1 LRPRSRPRPLAS
13 SLFAPLTRILYVLA
27 AGLALFVAGCGGGG
41 SSGESSG
48 SISFLVFGD
57 PPEIN
62 AYRTLIQS
70 FAEAEPDIDVRLI
83 EASDREDLIARLST
97 SLAGGS
103 PPDLFL
109 MNYRFFGQ
117 FAARGALEPLEP
129 YVDDSEEFELDDFYP
144 QAVDAFRW
152 DGEVMCLPQNI
163 SSLVVYY
170 NRDLF
175 RRFNVSPPKNRMLW
189 ADFVSLASQMTRDKS
204 GQPVVGADPDMP
216 RPNTAPAEIYG
227 LGVEASIIR
236 LAPFVW
242 SAGGEIVDEEEK
254 PTRFTLDSPEAKHA
268 IGEFFRLRTI
278 YGVVPTDEELES
290 QDDESRFANGRLAM
304 LLSSRRSVP
313 TFRES
318 AKFDWDIVSLPVFVK
333 PAGILHSDAY
343 CLTKASDSKDAAWRF
358 VEYALGPEGA
368 PVVART
374 GRTVPSLR
382 SVAESGAFLDPS
394 RKPANSR
401 VFLEGIEHI
410 RRVPTISTWPEIED
424 ASAGILE
431 NGMYLGQ
438 PVDKVLAE
446 LDKATRPLFERAE
459 R

>member
-1 LRPRSRPRPLAS
+1 MPAVTLLRLA
-13 SLFAPLTRILYVLA
+13 VA
-27 AGLALFVAGCGGGG
+27 ALALIVLPIVSACGGDSDGG
-41 SSGESSG
+41 SSG
-48 SISFLVFGD
+48 SIRFLVFGD

-62 AYRTLIQS
+62 AYRTLIKS
-70 FAEAEPDIDVRLI
+70 FRQAEPDIDVQLI

-109 MNYRFFGQ
+109 MNYRFYGQ
-117 FAARGALEPLEP
+117 FAARGVLEPLEP
-129 YVDDSEEFELDDFYP
+129 YADGSEEFELEDFYP

-152 DGEVMCLPQNI
+152 EGEVLCLPQNI

-175 RRFNVSPPKNRMLW
+175 ERFKVPLPKNGMPW
-189 ADFVSLASQMTRDKS
+189 SEFVFLASQMTRDKS
-204 GQPVVGADPDMP
+204 GQPVVGADPDLP
-216 RPNTAPAEIYG
+216 RANTAPAEIYG

-236 LAPFVW
+236 VAPFVW
-242 SAGGEIVDEEEK
+242 SNGGEVVDDEET
-254 PTRFTLDSPEAKHA
+254 PTRFTLDTPEARQA
-268 IGEFFRLRTI
+268 IDAFFQLRTLQ
-278 YGVVPTDEELES
+278 GVVPTDQEVEAE
-290 QDDESRFANGRLAM
+290 DDESRFTNGRLAM
-304 LLSSRRSVP
+304 LLGSRRSVP
-313 TFRES
+313 TFREA
-318 AKFDWDIVSLPVFVK
+318 AKFDWDIVSLPVFRE

-343 CLTKASDSKDAAWRF
+343 CLTKASGSKDAAWRF

-382 SVAESGAFLDPS
+382 SVAESDAFLDPS
-394 RKPANSR
+394 AKPANSR

-424 ASAGILE
+424 ASGGILE

-438 PVDKVLAE
+438 PLDRVLAD
-446 LDKATRPLFERAE
+446 LDEATRPLFERAE
-459 R
+459 S

>member
-1 LRPRSRPRPLAS
+1 MAFVRLA
-13 SLFAPLTRILYVLA
+13 LA
-27 AGLALFVAGCGGGG
+27 ALAMIVLPVASACGGDSDGA
-41 SSGESSG
+41 SSG
-48 SISFLVFGD
+48 SIRFLVFGD
-57 PPEIN
+57 PPEIQ
-62 AYRTLIQS
+62 AYRTLIRS
-70 FAEAEPDIDVRLI
+70 FRAAEPDIDVQLV

-109 MNYRFFGQ
+109 MNYRFYGQ
-117 FAARGALEPLEP
+117 FAARGVLEPLQSYAEG
-129 YVDDSEEFELDDFYP
+129 SEQFELGDFYS

-152 DGEVMCLPQNI
+152 NGEAMCLPQNI

-175 RRFNVSPPKNRMLW
+175 KRFGVPPPRNAMPW
-189 ADFVSLASQMTRDKS
+189 AEFVHTAAQMTRDEN
-204 GQPVVGADPDMP
+204 GQTVVGADPDLP
-216 RPNTAPAEIYG
+216 RPNTAQAEIYG

-242 SAGGEIVDEEEK
+242 SNGGDVVDDEEA
-254 PTRFTLDSPEAKHA
+254 PTRFTLETPEARQA
-268 IGEFFRLRTI
+268 IDAFFQLRTLH
-278 YGVVPTDEELES
+278 GVVPTDQEVEAE
-290 QDDESRFANGRLAM
+290 DDESRFTNGRLAM

-313 TFRES
+313 TFRE
-318 AKFDWDIVSLPVFVK
+318 AATFDWDIVSLPVFRE

-343 CLTKASDSKDAAWRF
+343 CLTKASDAKDAAWRF

-374 GRTVPSLR
+374 GRTVPSLK
-382 SVAESGAFLDPS
+382 SVAESDAFLDPAK
-394 RKPANSR
+394 KPANSR
-401 VFLEGIEHI
+401 VFLAGIEHI

-438 PVDKVLAE
+438 PVDRVLADLNE
-446 LDKATRPLFERAE
+446 ATRPLFERAE
-459 R
+459 S

>member
-1 LRPRSRPRPLAS
+1 MTRMLCV
-13 SLFAPLTRILYVLA
+13 LTA
-27 AGLALFVAGCGGGG
+27 CLALLVSGCGGG
-41 SSGESSG
+41 SSGEGSG
-48 SISFLVFGD
+48 SIRFLVFGD

-62 AYRTLIQS
+62 AYRTLIRS
-70 FAEAEPDIDVRLI
+70 FEEAEPDIDVQLI

-109 MNYRFFGQ
+109 MNYRFYGQ
-117 FAARGALEPLEP
+117 FAAKGVLEPLEP
-129 YVDDSEEFELDDFYP
+129 YVGESEAFELEDFYP

-175 RRFNVSPPKNRMLW
+175 KRFKVPVPRNRMQW
-189 ADFVSLASQMTRDKS
+189 ADFVNLASQMTRDKN
-204 GQPVVGADPDMP
+204 GQRVVGADPDMP
-216 RPNTAPAEIYG
+216 RPNTAPAETYG

-242 SAGGEIVDEEEK
+242 SVGGELVDDEEK

-268 IGEFFRLRTI
+268 MGEFFRLRTLH
-278 YGVVPTDEELES
+278 GVVPTDEEIES
-290 QDDESRFANGRLAM
+290 EDDESRFANGRLAM

-313 TFRES
+313 TFRE
-318 AKFDWDIVSLPVFVK
+318 AARFDWDIVSLPVFVK

-343 CLTKASDSKDAAWRF
+343 CMTKASDSKDAAWRF

-382 SVAESGAFLDPS
+382 SVAESDAFLDPS
-394 RKPANSR
+394 QKPANSR
-401 VFLEGIEHI
+401 VFLDGLEHI

-431 NGMYLGQ
+431 NGMYLGR
-438 PVDKVLAE
+438 PVDSLLRE
-446 LDKATRPLFERAE
+446 LDGATRPLFERAE
-459 R
+459 Q

>member
-1 LRPRSRPRPLAS
+1 MTWTLRALAV
-13 SLFAPLTRILYVLA
+13 VLLL
-27 AGLALFVAGCGGGG
+27 LAVGCGGGD
-41 SSGESSG
+41 SSGEGSG
-48 SISFLVFGD
+48 SVSFLVFGD

-62 AYRTLIQS
+62 AYRTLIRS
-70 FAEAEPDIDVRLI
+70 FEEAEPDIDVQLI

-109 MNYRFFGQ
+109 MNYRFYGQ
-117 FAARGALEPLEP
+117 FAARGALEPLKG
-129 YVDDSEEFELDDFYP
+129 YVDDSDAFELGDFYP

-152 DGEVMCLPQNI
+152 DGEVTCLPQNI

-175 RRFNVSPPKNRMLW
+175 ERFSVPPPTNAMRW
-189 ADFVSLASQMTRDKS
+189 TDFVARAKQMTRDKS
-204 GQPVVGADPDMP
+204 GQPVVGFDPDLP
-216 RPNTAPAEIYG
+216 RPNAAPAEIYG

-242 SAGGEIVDEEEK
+242 SAGGEIVDDEEK
-254 PTRFTLDSPEAKHA
+254 PTRFTFDTPEAKNVV
-268 IGEFFRLRTI
+268 EQYFQLRTLH
-278 YGVVPTDEELES
+278 GVVPTDQDIES
-290 QDDESRFANGRLAM
+290 EDDESRFANGRLAM

-313 TFRES
+313 TFREA
-318 AKFDWDIVSLPVFVK
+318 AKFDWDIVSLPVFRE

-343 CLTKASDSKDAAWRF
+343 CMTKASDNKDAAWRF

-394 RKPANSR
+394 KKPANSR
-401 VFLEGIEHI
+401 VFLDGIEHI

-424 ASAGILE
+424 VTGGILE
-431 NGMYLGQ
+431 NGMYLAQ
-438 PVDKVLAE
+438 PVDRVLEE
-446 LDKATRPLFERAE
+446 LDTKTRPLFERAE
-459 R
+459 Q

>member
-1 LRPRSRPRPLAS
+1 
-13 SLFAPLTRILYVLA
+13 VLA
-27 AGLALFVAGCGGGG
+27 AGLALLAAGCGGG
-41 SSGESSG
+41 SSGKGSG

-57 PPEIN
+57 PPEIK
-62 AYRTLIQS
+62 AYRTLIRS
-70 FAEAEPDIDVRLI
+70 FDEAEPDIDVKLI

-97 SLAGGS
+97 SLAGGA

-109 MNYRFFGQ
+109 MNYRFYGQ
-117 FAARGALEPLEP
+117 FAAKGALEPLEP
-129 YVDDSEEFELDDFYP
+129 YVEDSEQFELEDFYR

-152 DGEVMCLPQNI
+152 DGDVMCLPQNI

-175 RRFNVSPPKNRMLW
+175 RRFGVALPRNAMQW
-189 ADFVSLASQMTRDKS
+189 ADFVHLASQMTRDKN
-204 GQPVVGADPDMP
+204 GQPVIGADPDLP
-216 RPNTAPAEIYG
+216 RPNTASAEIYG

-242 SAGGEIVDEEEK
+242 SARGELVDDEQE
-254 PTRFTLDSPEAKHA
+254 PTRFTLDTPEAKHA
-268 IGEFFRLRTI
+268 VEQFFQLRTLH
-278 YGVVPTDEELES
+278 GVVPTDQEVES
-290 QDDESRFANGRLAM
+290 EDDESRFANGRLAM

-313 TFRES
+313 MFREA
-318 AKFDWDIVSLPVFVK
+318 AKFDWDIVSLPVFQE

-343 CLTKASDSKDAAWRF
+343 CMTKASDGKDAAWRF
-358 VEYALGPEGA
+358 VEFALGPEGA
-368 PVVART
+368 PIVART

-382 SVAESGAFLDPS
+382 SVAESDAFLDPS
-394 RKPANSR
+394 KKPANSR
-401 VFLEGIEHI
+401 VFLDGIEHI
-410 RRVPTISTWPEIED
+410 RAVPTISTWPEIED

-446 LDKATRPLFERAE
+446 LDETTRPFFERAE
-459 R
+459 Q

>member
-1 LRPRSRPRPLAS
+1 M
-13 SLFAPLTRILYVLA
+13 TRILCVLA
-27 AGLALFVAGCGGGG
+27 AGLALLAAGCGGG
-41 SSGESSG
+41 SSGKGSG

-57 PPEIN
+57 PPEIK
-62 AYRTLIQS
+62 AYRTLIRS
-70 FAEAEPDIDVRLI
+70 FDEAEPDIDVKLI

-97 SLAGGS
+97 SLAGGA

-109 MNYRFFGQ
+109 MNYRFYGQ
-117 FAARGALEPLEP
+117 FAAKGALEPLEP
-129 YVDDSEEFELDDFYP
+129 YVEDSEQFELEDFYR

-152 DGEVMCLPQNI
+152 DGDVMCLPQNI

-175 RRFNVSPPKNRMLW
+175 KRFGVALPRNAMQW
-189 ADFVSLASQMTRDKS
+189 ADFVHLASQMTRDKN
-204 GQPVVGADPDMP
+204 GQPVIGADPDLP
-216 RPNTAPAEIYG
+216 RPNTASAEIYG

-242 SAGGEIVDEEEK
+242 SARGELVDDEQE
-254 PTRFTLDSPEAKHA
+254 PTRFTLDTPEAKHA
-268 IGEFFRLRTI
+268 VEQFFQLRTLH
-278 YGVVPTDEELES
+278 GVVPTDQEVES
-290 QDDESRFANGRLAM
+290 EDDESRFANGRLAM

-313 TFRES
+313 MFREA
-318 AKFDWDIVSLPVFVK
+318 AKFDWDIVSLPVFQE

-343 CLTKASDSKDAAWRF
+343 CMTKASDGKDAAWRF
-358 VEYALGPEGA
+358 VEFALGPEGA
-368 PVVART
+368 PIVART

-382 SVAESGAFLDPS
+382 SVAESDAFLDPS
-394 RKPANSR
+394 KKPANSR
-401 VFLEGIEHI
+401 VFLDGIEHI
-410 RRVPTISTWPEIED
+410 RAVPTISTWPEIED

-446 LDKATRPLFERAE
+446 LDETTRPFFERAE
-459 R
+459 Q